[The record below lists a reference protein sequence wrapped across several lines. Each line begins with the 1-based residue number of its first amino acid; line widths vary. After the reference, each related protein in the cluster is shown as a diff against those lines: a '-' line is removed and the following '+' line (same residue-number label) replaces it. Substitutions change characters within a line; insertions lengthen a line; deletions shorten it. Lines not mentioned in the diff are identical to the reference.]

1 MMLTLKLFRVYSKHL
16 GKQIIPRNLS
26 LTSTHCGAQQNRN
39 QNIDEHKADAIT
51 QRKKLTEQEIQKII
65 NLDNIHLETKFR
77 KRSAEREPL
86 VRNFFVGNVDKELL
100 AYPQVIDI
108 DDYLKLVETL
118 QPVHSYFAEKSRKPF
133 DPESRDISE
142 ELISEFARM
151 HIFGRNVPQKWS
163 GLGYFNSEGNLASEC
178 ESVDVKFAQ
187 IVAGHRLA
195 VEAIAAH
202 GTQAQKDKF
211 LLQLSKGSAVSIM
224 HSTWSSSCNCNSLQV
239 I

>member
-1 MMLTLKLFRVYSKHL
+1 MMLASKLSRVHFKHL
-16 GKQIIPRNLS
+16 GKRIIPRTLS

-39 QNIDEHKADAIT
+39 QKIDEHKAHSIT
-51 QRKKLTEQEIQKII
+51 QRKSLSEQEIQKII

-86 VRNFFVGNVDKELL
+86 VKNFFVGNVDKELL
-100 AYPQVIDI
+100 TYPQVIEI
-108 DDYLKLVETL
+108 DDYQKLVETL
-118 QPVHSYFAEKSRKPF
+118 QPVRSYFAEKSREPF
-133 DPESRDISE
+133 DPESRDISK

-151 HIFGRNVPQKWS
+151 HIFGRNVPQKS
-163 GLGYFNSEGNLASEC
+163 GGLGYFNSEGNLASEC

-187 IVAGHRLA
+187 IIAGHRLA

-211 LLQLSKGSAVSIM
+211 LYNLGKGSTVPIM
-224 HSTWSSSCNCNSLQV
+224 HSTN
-239 I
+239 